1 MTEYRNIKEWLLAP
15 EARTESLAPP
25 RRVLRRREPPDLGD
39 DGETEIDRGY
49 KEAYRRVPQSE
60 TEIAEWERVQAWRE
74 E

>member
-15 EARTESLAPP
+15 EARAESLAPP
-25 RRVLRRREPPDLGD
+25 RRVPRRREPPDLRD
-39 DGETEIDRGY
+39 DGETEIDRCC

-60 TEIAEWERVQAWRE
+60 TEIAECERVQAWGE